1 MPYNKK
7 LFDRNRAWAKACTER
22 DPDFF
27 KRLVNQQTPEI
38 LWIGCADSRV
48 PADQI
53 MGLQPGEVFV
63 HRNIANIVM
72 EDDLNGQSVIQYA
85 VDVLGVRNIIVCGHY
100 GCGGV
105 LAALRDDRIGLAD
118 EWLAGLAELARQ
130 RGAELEVLAGEAE
143 RHARLCELNVIEQVS
158 KLSRSSILDAAWAR
172 GQEVAL
178 HGWIY
183 ALHDGLLRDLGLTV
197 TGPAGERA

>member
-27 KRLVNQQTPEI
+27 KRLVDQQAPEF

-72 EDDLNGQSVIQYA
+72 DDDLNGQSVIQYA
-85 VDVLGVRNIIVCGHY
+85 VDVIGVQNIIICGHY

-105 LAALRDDRIGLAD
+105 LAALRNDRIGLAD
-118 EWLAGLAELARQ
+118 EWLAGLAELARE
-130 RGAELEVLAGEAE
+130 RRPELEVLSGEAE

-158 KLSRSSILDAAWAR
+158 KLSRSPILDAAWAR
-172 GQEVAL
+172 GQEVAV

-183 ALHDGLLRDLGLTV
+183 ALNDGLLRDLGLTV